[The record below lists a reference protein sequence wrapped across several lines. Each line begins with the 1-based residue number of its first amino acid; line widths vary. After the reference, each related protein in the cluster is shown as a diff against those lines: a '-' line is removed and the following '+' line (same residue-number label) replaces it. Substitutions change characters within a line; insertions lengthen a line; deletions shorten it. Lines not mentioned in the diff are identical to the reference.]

1 MGIMWVVLGKTKPG
15 GSQHPERWRQFS
27 AGRPAWAGWCW
38 CCPGRA
44 GTGQWETKT
53 ARCWASAQH
62 PLPGP
67 GSAACRSPLFSWG
80 IKITVRFSKSCE
92 TESLLGSGRAGIKAA
107 LHPGRCGEPG
117 SVARWVTE
125 GARPGWKLLAGP
137 LRTRSPHPGRT
148 RRAPWGTAPRPRLG
162 AGRARPGSGL
172 SAVPCRAVPHRAV
185 PHRAVPDRA
194 SLSAGRCRRRAR
206 PGRARPH
213 RRPRR
218 GSLPRDPPPL
228 RGAAP
233 APPCGG
239 VPGALRFS
247 HKSEPSPWERAILH
261 RALLTENEKQTGPEI
276 NHGAQRLHKGRLCV
290 NRAGRGGQL
299 PAARVRTGPGPR
311 ASGLPGAAGQVGA
324 ARRGPPAAALGPRR
338 RPPLAPRAPALET
351 GPD

>member
-1 MGIMWVVLGKTKPG
+1 MSVPRRAHG
-15 GSQHPERWRQFS
+15 GSAPGLEAAGGS
-27 AGRPAWAGWCW
+27 APCPLLPRRP
-38 CCPGRA
+38 PGRA
-44 GTGQWETKT
+44 
-53 ARCWASAQH
+53 
-62 PLPGP
+62 
-67 GSAACRSPLFSWG
+67 
-80 IKITVRFSKSCE
+80 
-92 TESLLGSGRAGIKAA
+92 
-107 LHPGRCGEPG
+107 
-117 SVARWVTE
+117 
-125 GARPGWKLLAGP
+125 
-137 LRTRSPHPGRT
+137 

-162 AGRARPGSGL
+162 AGRARPGSAR
-172 SAVPCRAVPHRAV
+172 SAVPRH
-185 PHRAVPDRA
+185 AVPDRA

-228 RGAAP
+228 RGASP

-338 RPPLAPRAPALET
+338 RPPLAPRAPGLET